1 MYLNKYSKIHIF
13 IYFCVI
19 FILIWTILDISVK
32 KKIINNNCD
41 NKKYILFN
49 NIKNTLKTGDI
60 IQLKTCLGDNLKEFL
75 HFAVI
80 TSLLTKKITF
90 NSMYYHSL
98 MIIKQNNI
106 LYGVDFIPKKY
117 FIYKSKF
124 LRKDKQGIRIFVLED
139 YLKLYY
145 NKYKNISR
153 VLYTKKYIDN
163 IKFLNII
170 KNLKNKTFKI
180 NGLDILF
187 KLNEKKNK
195 FKTTLFC
202 TEFIAV
208 ILKKLKFLS
217 KKFKTYYF
225 TPEKIIT
232 LTKKPH
238 NLYTLGPEF
247 KYTNN

>member
-1 MYLNKYSKIHIF
+1 MVATSF
-13 IYFCVI
+13 
-19 FILIWTILDISVK
+19 
-32 KKIINNNCD
+32 
-41 NKKYILFN
+41 
-49 NIKNTLKTGDI
+49 LK
-60 IQLKTCLGDNLKEFL
+60 
-75 HFAVI
+75 
-80 TSLLTKKITF
+80 KKITF

-139 YLKLYY
+139 YLRLYH

-163 IKFLNII
+163 TKLLNII
-170 KNLKNKTFKI
+170 KNLKNKIFKI
-180 NGLDILF
+180 NFFDILF
-187 KLNEKKNK
+187 KLNGEKNESEK
-195 FKTTLFC
+195 TLFC
-202 TEFIAV
+202 TKFIAV

-225 TPEKIIT
+225 TPEKVIT
-232 LTKKPH
+232 LTKKPN